1 MQTSASVFADTV
13 DDAPSSA
20 IPAIAWGQRSHPRL
34 ARRIEA
40 KPVCHGMPLLPS
52 ITSGTER
59 PHTADD
65 IRSLVAACVDSN
77 HWSQWQGLES
87 IAAIV
92 VAGHGH
98 APHVGLYQIVV
109 REPDRDAVKQTI
121 LTRLKDLHAAAADE
135 DMTIN
140 PDSERDF
147 RRYILEQMRPS
158 RRPAVTL
165 LENGNLRAFWSDA
178 SGQQV
183 GLQFRSDGWVQYV
196 LFARTMPDQTLATSV
211 GRKTFGAALE
221 SVRQMGLYGLIY
233 G

>member
-1 MQTSASVFADTV
+1 
-13 DDAPSSA
+13 
-20 IPAIAWGQRSHPRL
+20 
-34 ARRIEA
+34 
-40 KPVCHGMPLLPS
+40 
-52 ITSGTER
+52 
-59 PHTADD
+59 
-65 IRSLVAACVDSN
+65 
-77 HWSQWQGLES
+77 LEN

-92 VAGHGH
+92 VAGQGH
-98 APHVGLYQIVV
+98 APHVSLYQIVV
-109 REPDRDAVKQTI
+109 REPDRDAVKQSI
-121 LTRLKDLHAAAADE
+121 LTRLKDLHASAADE

-140 PDSERDF
+140 PDSEWDF
-147 RRYILEQMRPS
+147 RRYILEQMRPI

-183 GLQFRSDGWVQYV
+183 GLQFRGDGWVQYV